1 MNVFPSG
8 GGAYT
13 YVYDSAGIRT
23 SKNVNGESHKYYYSG
38 STLMTETWSGGK
50 YIEYMYDES
59 GRPQSMYYYNGT
71 TRSKYYFVKNI
82 QGDVV
87 QLRAEDNSLVAEY
100 IYSG

>member
-1 MNVFPSG
+1 MNVFPAG

-38 STLMTETWSGGK
+38 SRLLAETWSGGK
-50 YIEYMYDES
+50 NIEYMYDES

-82 QGDVV
+82 QGGSIN
-87 QLRAEDNSLVAEY
+87 A
-100 IYSG
+100 